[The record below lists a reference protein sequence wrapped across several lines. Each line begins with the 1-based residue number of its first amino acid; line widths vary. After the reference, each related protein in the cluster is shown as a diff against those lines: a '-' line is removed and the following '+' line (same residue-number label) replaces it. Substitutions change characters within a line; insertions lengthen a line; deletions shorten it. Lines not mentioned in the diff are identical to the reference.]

1 MFLFVVVSRQTKKGI
16 LCDLCASAVNKLLS
30 AMICVNLR
38 LICSVLAPIFLLFF
52 LLVTANTEARAKTID
67 LQIQPGLENIRPLSK
82 PARLTL
88 TLRDGAGKAID
99 RARLQIRLY
108 APPRGLFFSTD
119 FPQVEGTPLIEI
131 ETPSF
136 QGKLEWEYVFPI
148 RGVYRLEVSAVDGVG
163 DGLKQVF
170 PLRIRESRTKLV
182 YLGTFLAGLFLFG
195 LMVGRLFTPRSGM
208 AHIVGGLLWLL
219 GWVLSVSP
227 AMAQQLMTKVP
238 AEKKF
243 VIRLEVSPPTVG
255 QLSDIHLRLFEEKT
269 GKSHPTHLTLAITQL
284 EKGKRIFFLKQIPT
298 NGNLAFKF
306 HFVDGSPHRVSSIAE
321 LKGRNPI
328 RVEKVVAVTGIEP
341 PKAVSLRALVLFF
354 GVLVLGIITGRMSRR
369 WKKR

>member
-1 MFLFVVVSRQTKKGI
+1 MFLFVVVSRQTKKII
-16 LCDLCASAVNKLLS
+16 LCDLCASAVKKLLS
-30 AMICVNLR
+30 SMIFVNLR
-38 LICSVLAPIFLLFF
+38 LICSVLAPIFLL
-52 LLVTANTEARAKTID
+52 LLSLATAHTEASAKTID

-99 RARLQIRLY
+99 RARFQIRLY

-163 DGLKQVF
+163 DGLTQVF

-354 GVLVLGIITGRMSRR
+354 GVLVLGLITGRMSRR

>member
-1 MFLFVVVSRQTKKGI
+1 
-16 LCDLCASAVNKLLS
+16 LS
-30 AMICVNLR
+30 
-38 LICSVLAPIFLLFF
+38 LIKFPLLLFF
-52 LLVTANTEARAKTID
+52 LVLSPIITTHTEARAKTID
-67 LQIQPGLENIRPLSK
+67 LQIQPGLDKIRPVSK

-99 RARLQIRLY
+99 RTRFQIRLY

-131 ETPSF
+131 ESPAF
-136 QGKLEWEYVFPI
+136 QGKVEWEYVFPI

-163 DGLKQVF
+163 DRVKQVF

-182 YLGTFLAGLFLFG
+182 YLGTFLVGLFLFA
-195 LMVGRLFTPRSGM
+195 LMVGRLFTLRGRET
-208 AHIVGGLLWLL
+208 HIAVGLLWLA
-219 GWVLSVSP
+219 GSVLSIFP
-227 AMAQQLMTKVP
+227 AMAQELTTKVP
-238 AEKKF
+238 GDKEF
-243 VIRLEVSPPTVG
+243 LVRLEVSPPTVG
-255 QLSDIHLRLFEEKT
+255 QLSEIRWRLSEKET
-269 GKSHPTHLTLAITQL
+269 GMPYPTHLTLAITQL

-298 NGNLAFKF
+298 DGNLAFKF

-341 PKAVSLRALVLFF
+341 PKAVSLRALVLFL
-354 GVLVLGIITGRMSRR
+354 GVLVLGLITGRMSRR

>member
-1 MFLFVVVSRQTKKGI
+1 MK
-16 LCDLCASAVNKLLS
+16 KLLS
-30 AMICVNLR
+30 SMICVNLR

-52 LLVTANTEARAKTID
+52 LLVTANTEASAKTID

-99 RARLQIRLY
+99 RTRFQIRLY

-131 ETPSF
+131 ESPAF
-136 QGKLEWEYVFPI
+136 QGKIEWEYVFPI

-163 DGLKQVF
+163 DRVKQVF

-182 YLGTFLAGLFLFG
+182 YLGTFLAGLFLFA
-195 LMVGRLFTPRSGM
+195 LMVGRLFTPRGRET
-208 AHIVGGLLWLL
+208 HIAVGLLWLA
-219 GWVLSVSP
+219 GSVLSIFP
-227 AMAQQLMTKVP
+227 AMAQELTTKVP
-238 AEKKF
+238 GDKEF
-243 VIRLEVSPPTVG
+243 LVRLEVSPPTVG
-255 QLSDIHLRLFEEKT
+255 QPSEIHWRLSEKET
-269 GKSHPTHLTLAITQL
+269 GMPYPTHLTLAITQL

-298 NGNLAFKF
+298 DGNLAFKF

-341 PKAVSLRALVLFF
+341 PKAVSLRALVLFL
-354 GVLVLGIITGRMSRR
+354 GVLVLGLITGRMSHR